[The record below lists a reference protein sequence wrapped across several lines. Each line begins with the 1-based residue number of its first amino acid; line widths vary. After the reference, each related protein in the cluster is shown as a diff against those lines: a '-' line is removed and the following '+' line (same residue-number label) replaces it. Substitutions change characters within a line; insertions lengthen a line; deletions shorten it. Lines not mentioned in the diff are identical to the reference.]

1 MGWLRLALVV
11 HVYCSGGIKGLLV
24 RMPACQPGN
33 MLVGLFHPN
42 KWAHEKLHC
51 VLVLSPPVAMA
62 CTLVHS
68 ENLEK
73 LLGITYFG
81 LGKHGA
87 KPQATSANTINVS
100 TGWLQ
105 TRLTLPTAQLATYIA
120 TIVHNS
126 SMVKE

>member
-1 MGWLRLALVV
+1 
-11 HVYCSGGIKGLLV
+11 
-24 RMPACQPGN
+24 MPACQPGN

-68 ENLEK
+68 ESLEK

-87 KPQATSANTINVS
+87 TILWAWQASGYKCKHNKRVNWLVTNT
-100 TGWLQ
+100 TH
-105 TRLTLPTAQLATYIA
+105 IA
-120 TIVHNS
+120 YSSIGNIYSYNS
-126 SMVKE
+126 KQ